1 MSAELPFPPV
11 GVTADPPPDAP
22 HASEIPNTSH
32 APTRGFQIA
41 VAQGDLNFQPLVL
54 DDPVPL
60 GRQILAL
67 AGATPVDEFSLVAIL
82 PTGEFEDLRLDEPY
96 DLRAQGTERFVAF
109 RTDRLFKFTLDG
121 RAIAW
126 GMPSLPAS
134 VLYALAAVGEDQAV
148 FLDAR
153 GGTDR
158 LIEHGDT
165 LDLSAPGVER
175 FVTAVKPPTTYE
187 IIVNGRP
194 RVVTDRVVTFEQI
207 VQLAFPNQ
215 QGEPNVV
222 FSMTYRHAASKPP
235 AGELGPHGSVEVKTG
250 TVFNVTKTVQS

>member
-1 MSAELPFPPV
+1 MSAEVPTSPII
-11 GVTADPPPDAP
+11 VTADPPPDAP
-22 HASEIPNTSH
+22 NVLAATPADRASQ
-32 APTRGFQIA
+32 RGYHIA
-41 VAQGDLNFQPLVL
+41 VAQGDLNFRPLVL

-60 GRQILAL
+60 GRQILAR

-121 RAIAW
+121 RGVVW
-126 GMPSLPAS
+126 GTSSLSAA
-134 VLYALAAVGEDQAV
+134 VLYTLAAVVEGQAV
-148 FLDAR
+148 FLDTR

-158 LIEHGDT
+158 LITPDET

-175 FVTAVKPPTTYE
+175 FITAAMPPAAYE
-187 IIVNGRP
+187 IVINGRA
-194 RVVTDRVVTFEQI
+194 RVVSGRVVTFEQV
-207 VQLAFPNQ
+207 VQLAFPNEQ
-215 QGEPNVV
+215 ADPNVV
-222 FSMTYRHAASKPP
+222 FSMTYRHAASQPS
-235 AGELGPHGSVEVKTG
+235 AGELGPQGSVEVKTG